1 MKKKFNR
8 SLFFFAFLLLGL
20 FFFAR
25 NDFTSVYA
33 EEPETQ
39 DIQNESSEP
48 GENTDDGSTTTDT
61 TDTAEEP
68 MENVPEEQPDEQ
80 PEETP
85 ALTANTPDPV
95 TEIYLNGQSGDD
107 TNDGTSEQSALKTF
121 EKAKEFALHR
131 VIQDKDTNETLTK
144 ADFDLAIECVKSS
157 VLDVDRKE
165 MELWIKNNR

>member
-20 FFFAR
+20 FFFAG

-68 MENVPEEQPDEQ
+68 MENV
-80 PEETP
+80 
-85 ALTANTPDPV
+85 
-95 TEIYLNGQSGDD
+95 
-107 TNDGTSEQSALKTF
+107 
-121 EKAKEFALHR
+121 
-131 VIQDKDTNETLTK
+131 
-144 ADFDLAIECVKSS
+144 
-157 VLDVDRKE
+157 RKNSR
-165 MELWIKNNR
+165 MNNRKKPRP